1 MKLIKYFAYKQKQQT
16 MNTQQLTQSLISLL
30 ERNGAHNSN
39 SILIEN
45 LPVYVLGLTQES
57 AELIASTIENREAIP
72 LGLDLIDGVRV
83 EELPIFISK
92 DFLASLIPLI
102 EAELNDVANTSEL
115 IEKLR
120 STLTVEELKAVKL
133 REIIEAKDSEIKEC
147 KNAVSMYVEN
157 IEELKNKI
165 STLSN
170 TAEYDKLHSDYKR
183 AVSAVN
189 EKNELIDKIK
199 SMGLIKRI
207 FSLPKLLK

>member
-1 MKLIKYFAYKQKQQT
+1 
-16 MNTQQLTQSLISLL
+16 MNIQQLTQSLISLL
-30 ERNGAHNSN
+30 DRNGAHNSN
-39 SILIEN
+39 SIFIEN

-72 LGLDLIDGVRV
+72 LGLESINEAQVD
-83 EELPIFISK
+83 ELPVFIGK

-102 EAELNDVANTSEL
+102 DAELENIENANQL

-120 STLTVEELKAVKL
+120 STLEVEELKNFKL
-133 REIIEAKDSEIKEC
+133 NEVIEAKDSEIKEC
-147 KNAVSMYVEN
+147 KNAVSMYVDN

-165 STLSN
+165 NTLSN
-170 TAEYDKLHSDYKR
+170 TAEYDKLYSDYKR
-183 AVSAVN
+183 AVAAVN
-189 EKNELIDKIK
+189 EKNELLDKIK

>member
-1 MKLIKYFAYKQKQQT
+1 MNIQQI
-16 MNTQQLTQSLISLL
+16 TQSLISLL
-30 ERNGAHNSN
+30 DRNGAHNSN

-72 LGLDLIDGVRV
+72 LGLESINEAQVDEFPV
-83 EELPIFISK
+83 FIGK

-102 EAELNDVANTSEL
+102 NAELENIENANQL

-120 STLTVEELKAVKL
+120 STLEVEELKNFKL
-133 REIIEAKDSEIKEC
+133 NEVIEAKDSEIKEC
-147 KNAVSMYVEN
+147 KNAVSMYVDN

-165 STLSN
+165 NTLSN
-170 TAEYDKLHSDYKR
+170 TAEYDKLYSDYKR
-183 AVSAVN
+183 AVAAVN
-189 EKNELIDKIK
+189 EKNELLDKIK

>member
-1 MKLIKYFAYKQKQQT
+1 MNIQQI
-16 MNTQQLTQSLISLL
+16 TQSLISLL
-30 ERNGAHNSN
+30 DRNGAHNSN

-72 LGLDLIDGVRV
+72 LGLESINEAQVD
-83 EELPIFISK
+83 ELPVFIGK

-102 EAELNDVANTSEL
+102 DAELENIENANQL

-120 STLTVEELKAVKL
+120 STLEVEELKNFKL
-133 REIIEAKDSEIKEC
+133 NEVIEAKDSEIKEC
-147 KNAVSMYVEN
+147 KNAVSMYVDN

-165 STLSN
+165 NTLSN
-170 TAEYDKLHSDYKR
+170 TAEYDKLYSDYKR
-183 AVSAVN
+183 AVAAVN
-189 EKNELIDKIK
+189 EKNELLDKIK
-199 SMGLIKRI
+199 NMGLIKRI

>member
-1 MKLIKYFAYKQKQQT
+1 MNIQQI
-16 MNTQQLTQSLISLL
+16 TQSLISLL
-30 ERNGAHNSN
+30 DRNGAHNSN

-72 LGLDLIDGVRV
+72 LGLESINEAQVD
-83 EELPIFISK
+83 ELPVFIGK

-102 EAELNDVANTSEL
+102 DAELENIENANQL

-120 STLTVEELKAVKL
+120 STLEVEELKNFKL
-133 REIIEAKDSEIKEC
+133 NEVIEAKDSEIKEC
-147 KNAVSMYVEN
+147 KNAVSMYVDN

-165 STLSN
+165 NTLSN
-170 TAEYDKLHSDYKR
+170 TAEYDKLYSDYKR
-183 AVSAVN
+183 AVAAVN
-189 EKNELIDKIK
+189 EKNELLDKIK